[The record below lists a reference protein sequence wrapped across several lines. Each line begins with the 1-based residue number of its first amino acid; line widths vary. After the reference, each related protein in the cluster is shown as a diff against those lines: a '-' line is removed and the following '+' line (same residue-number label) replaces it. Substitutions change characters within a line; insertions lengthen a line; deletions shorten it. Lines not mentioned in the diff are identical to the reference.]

1 MIKTD
6 VKKFEAF
13 NAQRIEESI
22 QQFSEENL
30 SKKYSG
36 KISCFESIDSTNAW
50 LLENGEDGDICLS
63 ETQTAG
69 RGRRNN
75 LWISPDSGN
84 IYLSYCCQFD
94 SSVQHRSLLGLV
106 AGIAI
111 AEALQEIG
119 LTGQGIKWPNDIFW
133 QNKKLGGILIQT
145 SNNYEKFIIGIGLNV
160 SLPEDSHKKIS
171 QAVVSLEDAFLQ
183 NQQGKDFDR
192 EQVVIALIQH
202 LLSHTE
208 LFAELPFHAFL
219 QSWQRWDILR
229 GQEVSFDHQD
239 TIISGTVEG
248 IDKHGRIGILIES
261 GIQYFSAADIKLK
274 KPNSDI

>member
-1 MIKTD
+1 MKRD
-6 VKKFEAF
+6 HVRKFEAF
-13 NAQRIEESI
+13 SAQRIEESV
-22 QQFSEENL
+22 QQFSKENL
-30 SKKYSG
+30 AKKYTG

-75 LWISPDSGN
+75 PWVSPNSGN
-84 IYLSYCCQFD
+84 IYLSYCCHFD
-94 SSVQHRSLLGLV
+94 SSIEHRSLLGLV

-119 LTGQGIKWPNDIFW
+119 LNGQGIKWPNDIFW

-145 SNNYEKFIIGIGLNV
+145 SSNYEKFIIGIGLNV
-160 SLPEDSHKKIS
+160 SLTEDSYKEIS
-171 QAVVSLEDAFLQ
+171 QAAVSLEDALLQ
-183 NQQGKDFDR
+183 SQQGKTFDR
-192 EQVVIALIQH
+192 EQVVIELIQH

-229 GQEVSFDHQD
+229 GQEVSFEDQD
-239 TIISGTVEG
+239 AVVFGTVEG
-248 IDKHGRIGILIES
+248 IDKHGRIGILLES
-261 GIQYFSAADIKLK
+261 GIKYFSAADIKLK
-274 KPNSDI
+274 KPSSHL